1 MLEVN
6 IVMTAVLALY
16 AMIVHISLIRLKIQ
30 VLKLLDAIKQNNGV
44 VPVKLMD
51 WIVNEI
57 AKKG

>member
-6 IVMTAVLALY
+6 IVMTAVIAIY

-30 VLKLLDAIKQNNGV
+30 VLKLLDAIKQNHGV
-44 VPVKLMD
+44 VPVKVMD
-51 WIVNEI
+51 WIIDEM